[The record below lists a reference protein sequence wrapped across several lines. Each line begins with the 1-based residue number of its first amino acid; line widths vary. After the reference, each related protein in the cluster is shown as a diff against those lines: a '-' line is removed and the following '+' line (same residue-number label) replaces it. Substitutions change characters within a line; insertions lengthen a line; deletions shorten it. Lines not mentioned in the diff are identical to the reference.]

1 MATRKQRRREE
12 KLRRHEWEYET
23 TTEEGEVVRAASLKE
38 LTGDGSATA
47 SRGSGT
53 GTKVVKGRKEPDDV
67 VRDARGKI
75 VPKPSWQRTL
85 KRAAIF
91 GPILV
96 VLILVTG
103 RQMSTTAKILNILV
117 LLAIFIPF
125 SHLVD
130 RVVYRSVLKRQTRKR
145 EQAKA
150 TAKTSTRTS
159 ARGPKT
165 KR

>member
-23 TTEEGEVVRAASLKE
+23 TTEDGEVVRAASVKE
-38 LTGDGSATA
+38 LASGGGS
-47 SRGSGT
+47 S
-53 GTKVVKGRKEPDDV
+53 TKIVKGKKEPDDV
-67 VRDARGKI
+67 VRDARGKL

-96 VLILVTG
+96 VLIFVTA
-103 RQMSTTAKILNILV
+103 RNASTTAKVVNALI

-150 TAKTSTRTS
+150 QAKTSTRGTK
-159 ARGPKT
+159 PK
-165 KR
+165 R

>member
-23 TTEEGEVVRAASLKE
+23 TTEDGEVVRASSVKE
-38 LTGDGSATA
+38 LATG
-47 SRGSGT
+47 GSGT
-53 GTKVVKGRKEPDDV
+53 KVAKGGKREPDDV

-96 VLILVTG
+96 VLIFVTA
-103 RQMSTTAKILNILV
+103 RNASTTAKVVNALI

-150 TAKTSTRTS
+150 QAKTSTRTS
-159 ARGPKT
+159 ARGPKP

>member
-23 TTEEGEVVRAASLKE
+23 TTEEGEVVRAASVKE
-38 LTGDGSATA
+38 LTSGG
-47 SRGSGT
+47 GSGT
-53 GTKVVKGRKEPDDV
+53 RLAKGKKEPDDV

-96 VLILVTG
+96 VLIFVTA
-103 RQMSTTAKILNILV
+103 RNASTTAKVVNALI

-130 RVVYRSVLKRQTRKR
+130 RVVYRSVLKRQLRRR

-150 TAKTSTRTS
+150 QAKTS
-159 ARGPKT
+159 ARGTKPK
-165 KR
+165 R